1 MRHNIAGACVLT
13 AILTACGGGD
23 APSTLQ
29 GPGST
34 STLTASHLH
43 VVADYHAIVQQLY
56 VAYFG
61 RPADPTGLANF
72 GAALNRAHAP
82 TTIQAFNQAYSN
94 DPAIRALVDSFGTS
108 AESESLYS
116 GDTVAFVTA
125 IYRNVLNRAPD
136 RAGLEFWTNAI
147 DQGGLTRAN
156 ASFSIMA
163 GALANQTPQGQVDAR
178 LINQRVTA
186 ALSFTG
192 ALSTPELVSAY
203 SGNRAAAIA
212 RYMLSLV
219 TENSDAAG
227 IQQSIRST
235 IPLLT
240 GGTLPPAP
248 APVPVAGAE
257 SASGTTILPGSS
269 AVIIDFRG
277 VAWGVTADGKIVVNG
292 VVDQSTERVERL
304 IYQNNSQGR
313 TVWQQAN
320 AQRYWWQWDYSSQSW
335 TFMGENGYVAPAPAP
350 APAPISVPFEGQING
365 AFNGWTG
372 NTAVTLTN
380 GQVWRQSSYYYYYYY
395 SFMPRVV
402 VYPSNGQYYMSVDGT
417 QPVPVSRIR

>member
-1 MRHNIAGACVLT
+1 MRHNIASGCLIM
-13 AILTACGGGD
+13 AILTACGGEVPN
-23 APSTLQ
+23 AMQS
-29 GPGST
+29 PGST
-34 STLTASHLH
+34 ITAPHLH

-82 TTIQAFNQAYSN
+82 INIQTFNQAYSN

-116 GDTVAFVTA
+116 GNTVAFVTA

-136 RAGLEFWTNAI
+136 RAGLDFWTTAI

-163 GALANQTPQGQVDAR
+163 GALANQTLQGQIDAR
-178 LINQRVTA
+178 LINQRITA
-186 ALSFTG
+186 ASNFTS

-219 TENSDAAG
+219 TENSDAAT
-227 IQQSIRST
+227 IQQSISST

-240 GGTLPPAP
+240 GGTLPP
-248 APVPVAGAE
+248 VPNVGAE
-257 SASGTTILPGSS
+257 SPNGTTILPGSS

-277 VAWGVTADGKIVVNG
+277 QAWGVTADAKIVVNG

-304 IYQNNSQGR
+304 IYQTNNQGR

-320 AQRYWWQWDYSSQSW
+320 AQRHWWQWDYSSQSW

-350 APAPISVPFEGQING
+350 LAFESQING

-372 NTAVTLTN
+372 NTVVTLIN
-380 GQVWRQSSYYYYYYY
+380 GQVWQQSSYYYYYYY
-395 SFMPRVV
+395 HFMPRVS
-402 VYPSNGQYYMSVDGT
+402 VYQTNGQYYMSVEGT
-417 QPVPVSRIR
+417 QPVPVMRLR